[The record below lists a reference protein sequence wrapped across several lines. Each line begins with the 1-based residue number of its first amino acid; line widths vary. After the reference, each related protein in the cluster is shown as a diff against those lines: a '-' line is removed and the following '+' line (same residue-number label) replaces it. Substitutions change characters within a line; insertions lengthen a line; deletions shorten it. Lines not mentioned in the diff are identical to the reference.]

1 MPDLWLDVDAA
12 LAEVPVNILPL
23 IDDTDFKAR
32 EVSVAYNQAGMD
44 LVWNFVTTA
53 GATTQTA
60 VTPTTGGDYDWAHQG
75 DGMYSIEIPAS
86 GGASINNDTEGFGWF
101 TGYATGVLPW
111 RGPTIGFRAAALNN
125 VLIDSAYSATRG
137 LAGTALPDAVADAAG
152 GLPISDAG
160 GLDLDTQLGTD
171 IDAILADTN
180 ELQGDDVPGLISTH
194 DGKLDTVDGIVD
206 TILVDTNELQTDWAN
221 AGRLDALID
230 LILADTGELQTDWVN
245 AGRLDAILDL
255 ILADTSELQTDDIPG
270 AIATH
275 DGKLDTVDGIVD
287 NILVD
292 TAVIGALGAGLT
304 AIPWNAAW
312 DAEAQSEVAD
322 ALAAF
327 FTSAAQL
334 VDDIWDEVLTGATH
348 NVNNSAGKRLRSID
362 AAFEV
367 SSGTARAGTS
377 TTITLAADE
386 SATDNIY
393 NGDRIV
399 IVGGTGQ
406 GEHSIATDYDGT
418 SKVATMSK
426 AWVVTPD
433 ATSEYEVVP
442 ADTDLETWNNVA
454 VTSDG
459 DWNELQT
466 DVDAILV
473 DTNELQTDWTNAGRL
488 DALID
493 LILADTGELQ
503 TDLTNGGRLDLL
515 VDAIKAKT
523 DNLPADP
530 ADDSDIDTQLATI
543 VADTNELQGDWAN
556 AGRLDTILDAILAD
570 TGTDGV
576 AVATATAQAIADEIL
591 KRGVSN
597 VEDAADAHSL
607 ATIILAILESS
618 LSGTTW
624 TIKKTGGTTFTTKTV
639 TVDAA
644 ADPITAV
651 T

>member
-1 MPDLWLDVDAA
+1 MTIWMDVDAA
-12 LAEVPVNILPL
+12 LAEVPVNIMAL
-23 IDDTDFKAR
+23 IDDTDFKSR

-53 GATTQTA
+53 GAMTQTA

-111 RGPTIGFRAAALNN
+111 RGPSIGFRAAALNN
-125 VLIDSAYSATRG
+125 LLIDAAYSATRG

-152 GLPISDAG
+152 GLSISDAG
-160 GLDLDTQLGTD
+160 ELDLDSK
-171 IDAILADTN
+171 LANTN
-180 ELQGDDVPGLISTH
+180 EITSARLS
-194 DGKLDTVDGIVD
+194 
-206 TILVDTNELQTDWAN
+206 E
-221 AGRLDALID
+221 LDAGTAGKMANQVDEIRT
-230 LILADTGELQTDWVN
+230 DTGEI
-245 AGRLDAILDL
+245 G
-255 ILADTSELQTDDIPG
+255 
-270 AIATH
+270 
-275 DGKLDTVDGIVD
+275 
-287 NILVD
+287 
-292 TAVIGALGAGLT
+292 TAGAGLSDLGGMST
-304 AIPWNAAW
+304 GMK
-312 DAEAQSEVAD
+312 AEVESEAND
-322 ALAAF
+322 ALVAF

-348 NVNNSAGKRLRSID
+348 NVNNSAGKRLRGID

-367 SSGTARAGTS
+367 GSGTARAGTS
-377 TTITLAADE
+377 TSITLAADE
-386 SATDNIY
+386 SATDDIY

-433 ATSEYEVVP
+433 ATSEYEIVP

-466 DVDAILV
+466 DVDAILG
-473 DTNELQTDWTNAGRL
+473 DTNELQTDWANAGRL

-503 TDLTNGGRLDLL
+503 TDLVDGGRLDLL
-515 VDAIKAKT
+515 IDAIKAVT
-523 DNLPADP
+523 DNLPNSGSL
-530 ADDSDIDTQLATI
+530 SDLATI
-543 VADTNELQGDWAN
+543 LTDTGELQTDLTDG
-556 AGRLDTILDAILAD
+556 GRLDLLIDAILAD

-576 AVATATAQAIADEIL
+576 VIAAATRQAIADELL

-607 ATIILAILESS
+607 TTIILAILESS

-639 TVDAA
+639 TVDAT

>member
-1 MPDLWLDVDAA
+1 MQGPFLRKYGVETTINFDLYEVDGVDLRVDAA
-12 LAEVPVNILPL
+12 HAAGDSKIMKDEGAEANTTNGF
-23 IDDTDFKAR
+23 TD
-32 EVSVAYNQAGMD
+32 EGSTYSIV
-44 LVWNFVTTA
+44 LTA
-53 GATTQTA
+53 GE
-60 VTPTTGGDYDWAHQG
+60 
-75 DGMYSIEIPAS
+75 ME
-86 GGASINNDTEGFGWF
+86 
-101 TGYATGVLPW
+101 
-111 RGPTIGFRAAALNN
+111 AARIKII
-125 VLIDSAYSATRG
+125 LIDSATKVWLDDTIVVETYGNASAMHAMDFDDAVRG
-137 LAGTALPDAVADAAG
+137 GMTALPNAAADAAG
-152 GLPISDAG
+152 GVPISDAG
-160 GLDLDTQLGTD
+160 GLDLD
-171 IDAILADTN
+171 AILADTN
-180 ELQGDDVPGLISTH
+180 ELQADDVPGLISTH

-206 TILVDTNELQTDWAN
+206 
-221 AGRLDALID
+221 
-230 LILADTGELQTDWVN
+230 
-245 AGRLDAILDL
+245 
-255 ILADTSELQTDDIPG
+255 
-270 AIATH
+270 
-275 DGKLDTVDGIVD
+275 
-287 NILVD
+287 NILTD

-304 AIPWNAAW
+304 GIPWNSAW
-312 DAEAQSEVAD
+312 DAEAQSEMAD

-334 VDDIWDEVLTGATH
+334 VDDVWDEVLTGATH
-348 NVNNSAGKRLRSID
+348 NVNNSAGKRLRGID

-377 TTITLAADE
+377 TSITLAADE
-386 SATDNIY
+386 SATDDIY

-442 ADTDLETWNNVA
+442 ADTDVETWNNVG

-466 DVDAILV
+466 DVDTILA

-503 TDLTNGGRLDLL
+503 TDWANAGRLDALIDL
-515 VDAIKAKT
+515 ILADTGELQTDWVNAGRLDAILDLILADTGELQT
-523 DNLPADP
+523 DDVPGLISTHDGKL
-530 ADDSDIDTQLATI
+530 DTVDGVVDTI
-543 VADTNELQGDWAN
+543 LADTNELQTDWANAGRLDALIDLILGDTGELQTDWAN
-556 AGRLDTILDAILAD
+556 AGRLDTILDAILDD
-570 TGTDGV
+570 TGTAGV
-576 AVATATAQAIADEIL
+576 VIATATAQAIADELL

-607 ATIILAILESS
+607 ATIILAVLESS